1 MKTSWK
7 NRRDLFNLLGK
18 NLLSD
23 WGCLFDISGS
33 LNIPS
38 IWNETLTFRITTS
51 IIDNRVNFHFFEEFQ
66 RASFF
71 YYFINFLSCLQNWWS
86 PPPYLQ
92 NMLLFSGKGT
102 PHWKFFSIVRF
113 WVNSYHRVFFN
124 KTFDILANTNTGA

>member
-18 NLLSD
+18 NLLKD

-51 IIDNRVNFHFFEEFQ
+51 IIDNRLSFLWRISESLFFLLFYQFSILSTKLMKPSPIFTKYATFQ
-66 RASFF
+66 WERHSTLKVLFNCPVLSEILSCSFF
-71 YYFINFLSCLQNWWS
+71 I
-86 PPPYLQ
+86 
-92 NMLLFSGKGT
+92 
-102 PHWKFFSIVRF
+102 
-113 WVNSYHRVFFN
+113 N
-124 KTFDILANTNTGA
+124 KTYDILANTNTWV